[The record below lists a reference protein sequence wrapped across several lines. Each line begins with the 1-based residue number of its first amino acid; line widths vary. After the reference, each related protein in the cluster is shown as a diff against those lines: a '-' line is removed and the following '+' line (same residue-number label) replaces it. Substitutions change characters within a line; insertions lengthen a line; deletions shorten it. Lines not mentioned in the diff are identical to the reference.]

1 MTRTRPT
8 MASHRL
14 DLPSICDICGKDRS
28 TRKHAAC
35 SRTRQQ
41 LKQDEWADAL
51 HDYEELGMAV
61 NLNHARNQDAIR
73 RQREA
78 FARMVGVKNQT
89 RSTSDRQAITHIVQQ
104 MAGELGIPYQLELD
118 S

>member
-14 DLPSICDICGKDRS
+14 DLPSICDICGKARS

-51 HDYEELGMAV
+51 HDYEELGVAI
-61 NLNHARNQDAIR
+61 NLNHHRVQGAKVNALIR
-73 RQREA
+73 AVALRGKTE
-78 FARMVGVKNQT
+78 NQT
-89 RSTSDRQAITHIVQQ
+89 DRTLMGHLVARLASDI
-104 MAGELGIPYQLELD
+104 GLPYQPELVGM
-118 S
+118 